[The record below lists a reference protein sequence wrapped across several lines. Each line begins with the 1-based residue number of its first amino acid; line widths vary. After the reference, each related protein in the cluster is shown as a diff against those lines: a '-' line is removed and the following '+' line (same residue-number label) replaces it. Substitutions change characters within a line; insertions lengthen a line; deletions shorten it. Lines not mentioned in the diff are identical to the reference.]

1 MNVND
6 LLTLYDYN
14 YWARDRILGSVANL
28 SHHQISAPATLSY
41 GSLLGNLIHILNAEW
56 IWRLRCQE
64 GISPTAMLLEE
75 KITNLDTLQRT
86 WRDEEASMRAFLG
99 GLQEEDLSKQIR
111 YKRIKGQEQTNTL
124 WHILLHIVN
133 HGTQHRAEA
142 AALLTEYHQSPG
154 DIDFII
160 YLRNLDGS

>member
-14 YWARDRILGSVANL
+14 YWARDRILDSVANL
-28 SHHQISAPATLSY
+28 SHHQIIAPATLSY
-41 GSLLGNLIHILNAEW
+41 GSLLGNLVHILNAEW

-64 GISPTAMLLEE
+64 GVSPIAFLLEG

>member
-1 MNVND
+1 MD
-6 LLTLYDYN
+6 LAFALSRGGFAHSVF
-14 YWARDRILGSVANL
+14 AR
-28 SHHQISAPATLSY
+28 
-41 GSLLGNLIHILNAEW
+41 
-56 IWRLRCQE
+56 